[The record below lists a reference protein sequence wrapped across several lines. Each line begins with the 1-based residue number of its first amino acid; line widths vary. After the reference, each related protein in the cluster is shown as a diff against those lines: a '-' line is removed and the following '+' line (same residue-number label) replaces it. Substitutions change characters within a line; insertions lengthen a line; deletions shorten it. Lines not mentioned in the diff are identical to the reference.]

1 MNAVEKIISDCH
13 KAEERS
19 AELADKL
26 DSLESAFDEL
36 LFSGATDQNHPAGL
50 KSLVQASEISTI
62 PVSTLKDWF
71 VKKPK
76 QFNFVIR
83 ACVLII
89 NES

>member
-36 LFSGATDQNHPAGL
+36 LFSDATDQNHPAAIRLCDTVNKLMG
-50 KSLVQASEISTI
+50 
-62 PVSTLKDWF
+62 KDH
-71 VKKPK
+71 
-76 QFNFVIR
+76 
-83 ACVLII
+83 
-89 NES
+89 EE